1 MVRIF
6 YIVDTWRGYF
16 TLTRVFIPTT
26 ADAAIRT
33 HGDRRQDRDERLQQ
47 HSMDVLQLLVRVRHR
62 RRRPLRQRRV
72 DGVQARYFQSLVPMV
87 SALLRG
93 QLPWYYVRLVRE
105 YGENVKLRFPLPW
118 NQLLLLTDPAAI
130 QEVIVVANPPKAPEL
145 ARGLNWIFEGA
156 GGLLTAEWEAWLV
169 QRRLVSP
176 AMSERLVGSWQA
188 IFEEQSVPQMARLE
202 AAAADGSVVEMDA
215 LLVDVFLSIISR
227 ITLGR
232 RLDDDA
238 VSELLV
244 GIGDVLDEA
253 MGRIFLPAVVADA
266 LMVATP
272 TGRRRYDA
280 RTRVMATMNDNI
292 RRRREARAAAEA
304 GAAAAAAGEGEGPRI
319 KGDDEGGGRNTTRAG
334 GLLDLLLDAEAEGVI
349 SAAQVSAQLLTF
361 IIAGHDTTAHTLS
374 FLLYEVCAAPHLQ
387 DALAAEAAAA
397 LPGRLDFPTRE
408 TLRSVPLLG
417 RTFKEALRKHPVVA
431 GGTLRALS
439 TAVRLPSGERLP
451 AGAVVGV
458 PNFAVHRNPLH
469 WPDPEKFDPG
479 RFTSEAIKGRHKHAF
494 QGFSSGPRACIG
506 QALATAEALS
516 VLTAIFRRFELRLV
530 DGPSGEPYPDGV
542 AIPEQADHNMITR
555 KPAHGVWFKVTARI
569 L

>member
-1 MVRIF
+1 
-6 YIVDTWRGYF
+6 
-16 TLTRVFIPTT
+16 
-26 ADAAIRT
+26 
-33 HGDRRQDRDERLQQ
+33 
-47 HSMDVLQLLVRVRHR
+47 
-62 RRRPLRQRRV
+62 
-72 DGVQARYFQSLVPMV
+72 
-87 SALLRG
+87 
-93 QLPWYYVRLVRE
+93 
-105 YGENVKLRFPLPW
+105 
-118 NQLLLLTDPAAI
+118 
-130 QEVIVVANPPKAPEL
+130 
-145 ARGLNWIFEGA
+145 
-156 GGLLTAEWEAWLV
+156 
-169 QRRLVSP
+169 
-176 AMSERLVGSWQA
+176 
-188 IFEEQSVPQMARLE
+188 
-202 AAAADGSVVEMDA
+202 
-215 LLVDVFLSIISR
+215 
-227 ITLGR
+227 
-232 RLDDDA
+232 
-238 VSELLV
+238 
-244 GIGDVLDEA
+244 
-253 MGRIFLPAVVADA
+253 
-266 LMVATP
+266 
-272 TGRRRYDA
+272 
-280 RTRVMATMNDNI
+280 
-292 RRRREARAAAEA
+292 
-304 GAAAAAAGEGEGPRI
+304 
-319 KGDDEGGGRNTTRAG
+319 
-334 GLLDLLLDAEAEGVI
+334 
-349 SAAQVSAQLLTF
+349 
-361 IIAGHDTTAHTLS
+361 
-374 FLLYEVCAAPHLQ
+374 VCAAPHLQ